1 MIHRKKINDS
11 IHIKI
16 IKLQKE
22 YILLARDTEISLKKF
37 MKNFYIKNLG
47 VSYLIKIQFYW
58 YHVIK

>member
-1 MIHRKKINDS
+1 MIHRKKITDS

-22 YILLARDTEISLKKF
+22 YILLGRDTEISIKKF

-47 VSYLIKIQFYW
+47 VSYLIKLQFY
-58 YHVIK
+58 